1 MPINANA
8 RNYLDNQLQYVPDYQ
23 DPLKKYRARQE
34 RLEEELDRIGIED
47 PTERNRIRREYL
59 GNEPINEGGFF
70 SEQLPRSAAR
80 GGLGLVE
87 NIGSVGEYLGDV
99 TDLDVVKEPFGALA
113 RTFRRE
119 KEELD
124 PAYDSE
130 DPGVSDYVNMAVES
144 GLASAPAMVAP
155 MGGARLG
162 FLGARALLGAG
173 GKEVSKRALMGSA
186 IGGGFVGGSASNA
199 GLEGGTTYSQVKEQ
213 MLQQGFSDREA
224 EREARR
230 QADYVA
236 TQNLGA
242 NPELLGYN
250 VAQSFSGPAGKLLG
264 GATGRANAMR
274 RMGVGSA
281 LEGLQEGAQ
290 YEVQQQAAG
299 NMDANRFLDQ
309 EGRTSMIVGAISDLP
324 FSAIDVALPDPNYQK
339 VDSRVDPEASAL
351 KRSQEAA
358 YAQVEESDRLEAQRQ
373 EALRQE
379 EERIR
384 QQDEARK
391 RQLQL
396 ERERLKLMSEQARY
410 RKETDPINFTMRDP
424 AIEMGDGTTP
434 QAEELRQ
441 IADDK
446 LPGEREAESLRI
458 PKSGLWQDGEEIT
471 DPTFGFG
478 RQKQP
483 GEDVDFTMKEGG
495 FDSRLPKAP
504 ERPAPEPDPQPEFT
518 MRDSAIEMPAGPMDQ
533 PVEPTAP
540 TPRQIEQQ
548 QDYNYPVP
556 PAPME
561 QEAVAPETP
570 VLPAINKEGK
580 TNNGRVTDDTAG
592 AIPKNIFDPPEAP
605 TLVNRRDQP
614 DLEPDA
620 PFDENARPSGGT
632 EEEIITNPQRVRE
645 KFEEIGYQDQKPVLD
660 DGIDGLIQ
668 SRYSQALPNVFV
680 FEGLT
685 SWSAGHFNGGVGISG
700 RSEFDSDKS
709 RIGYLLAHEF
719 GHASHSLLG
728 DKINANSAVR
738 NELKAIEEFLYPGLR
753 QRVQEADTEGRNI
766 DKQFF
771 NYLLSAEELIAEIN
785 PYRLANPEQVQ
796 QIAPALSKL
805 LASVEQAPNL
815 VVPRKVFPRG
825 IFSSKAQ
832 AIGKLDEN
840 LKLKADRQA
849 SVGQIYDQD
858 NAAFEIAR
866 LLKGNLNKDYG
877 YISEDI
883 PFEALQSGESQ
894 IDLTSPK
901 GKIELATIYSAHGY
915 SRDRQKL
922 ERAAQLMDEA
932 FQTDPTKAERA
943 SNKSLKKR
951 IDERL
956 AELNQTDPVIEET
969 APLPESLPEETLE
982 PTPADELKSDL
993 LRKKDAA
1000 TQAYE
1005 AMDESLF
1012 GTKEEDKLDAAMEKA
1027 DRAYERGLTKAQKE
1041 WDKLSAN
1048 TGKKGTL
1055 APNQLQNAER
1065 RTKKLFEDVGLR
1077 RSQADPLVYTQKL
1090 IEFGKDEMANTTPGE
1105 ADVVQ
1110 GRKRE
1115 EMEDDFG
1122 MDDSSGG
1129 GVYSGYGDSNQYY
1142 DDTDTDLTSE
1152 LRYSYSATSRP
1163 TNAAGPSTKLT
1174 ARQVNAAMEGVKS
1187 VLKKLDPNG
1196 DKVTVVAN
1204 KDEAVAKL
1212 REMNRNR
1219 LADQLANDEGN
1230 EGFTITSTGEIFL
1243 IADQIEGGNLREAVD
1258 RMVEVTFHE
1267 ALGHAGLRGL
1277 MGDNFGKFVKNFGVK
1292 NGKKI
1297 DAWLKTSEG
1306 KPYSTKDR
1314 DTQIEEYIARNFA
1327 EKGVQDV
1334 QFLENLVQN
1343 VMSFFGLRKYS
1354 ETALKQAMLKVQ
1366 DAYLDRGGDIING
1379 AQQTEQE
1386 NTEQE
1391 GEEQT
1396 EESAPQPEKPRPTR
1410 TVQYKPPRGL
1420 EKSTKYMDFADQA
1433 YALFGRYNSP
1443 EDVQKAIAEFVV
1455 RKKDKESLLTY
1466 ENLDQIGE
1474 ILRKNREFKER
1485 AEGGIQAEIR
1495 ASRKPNDL
1503 KQERIQL
1510 IEKLRQGEITNEQ
1523 YDQWIDENDPIMT
1536 LGEKYGIEGG
1546 VPTPATDAEIEAHTG
1561 GIKNAGKAIGK
1572 VLDKDVTIPDGT
1584 LVGNRLDIPA
1594 YTDFDS
1600 WIVTLHDGTSKGGNA
1615 LAYGAAARIKGHPNL
1630 NGKVEF
1636 TTAPKQAFQIAGGRS
1651 KSTIARM
1658 RGGYVNQD
1666 RNSLTQE
1673 AQDIIKNKTPGWVE
1687 VGMNPNRASYFY
1699 DKANRRPLLAAD
1711 EVIQVGALVLA
1722 KNPTYG
1728 TKDDFSFVDKE
1739 TGNTIRFSSRP
1750 TSNLIGGQVPLSN
1763 WTTPTESKIDDFLYT
1778 MQDKMI
1784 DTKRVVESI
1793 KEAVGNIDERWNPYL
1808 QEELYHGRTAK
1819 ETKDF
1824 LTNEL
1829 QPLMEDLQR
1838 FGVSIK
1844 DFDNYLWNRHAEE
1857 RNIQMAKVNPD
1868 MPDGGSGR
1876 TTAEARDYLANL
1888 SPQKRRVFEQL
1899 AQRVDNITSQT
1910 RQILKDSSLE
1920 SAETVDTWESTY
1932 EKYVPLEREEFDFQP
1947 MQPGAGIGQGYDVR
1961 NPASRRAVGSERG
1974 VVDVLANVALQRE
1987 RAITRSNKNK
1997 VAQAVYGL
2005 AAQNPN
2011 TDFWL
2016 VIDPAGQKDVRQLAQ
2031 TLQNM
2036 GLPADIAENF
2046 AKEPVTISTDTRTG
2060 LKVSR
2065 INASIRNSDNYL
2077 STRINGQD
2085 KFVIFNA
2092 KNPSSQRMVRSLKNL
2107 DADQLGRVMGILGN
2121 VTRWMTSVNTQ
2132 YNPIFGVVN
2141 LIRDVQGALIN
2152 LTSTPIGNKQR
2163 QVFAGT
2169 PLALKGIYAVLRKD
2183 TNRQNQYSQLWE
2195 EFQQEGGQTGYKDMF
2210 ARSDERATALEKELK
2225 GLSAGKP
2232 MKTLNSIRDW
2242 LSDYNEA
2249 MENAVRLSAYK
2260 VAKEEGMSKQAAASL
2275 AKNLTVNFNRK
2286 GQIATQAGAL
2296 YSFFNAA
2303 VQGTGRMYET
2313 MRGPAGAKI
2322 LKGGLLLGTA
2332 QALLLEA
2339 ADFDED
2345 EPPYFVREKNIILPL
2360 VGGGYLT
2367 IPMPLGLHI
2376 IPNTSRILTEFVL
2389 SGGRDTAKRV
2399 GQFTGSFLDAFNPIG
2414 NAGWSV
2420 QTIAPTV
2427 ADPLV
2432 ALSEN
2437 RDWTGSPIAK
2447 EDMVSTRPT
2456 PGYTRAK
2463 DTASTLNTYLA
2474 YFLNAASGGTD
2485 YQKGLFSPT
2494 PDQLDYLV
2502 GQAFGGVGREL
2513 LKAEQTLSSAVT
2525 GEELPPYKIP
2535 LAGRF
2540 YGNTE
2545 SSAATSNRFYTN
2557 ITRLNEHEAEV
2568 KGRRANRENVAE
2580 YLREFPEARLAGFAG
2595 QVETAV
2601 RKLQKRKREMLKK
2614 NASRSSIEAIEKL
2627 ITRRMQTLN
2636 DRVER
2641 FAQTAD

>member
-1 MPINANA
+1 MTPQA
-8 RNYLDNQLQYVPDYQ
+8 RQYLERKLSYVPETGNVLEDYRRRR
-23 DPLKKYRARQE
+23 D
-34 RLEEELDRIGIED
+34 RLNREMDSIGVPNED
-47 PTERNRIRREYL
+47 EDTRYEVTMSLL
-59 GNEPINEGGFF
+59 GPEPIQEGGFL
-70 SEQLPRSAAR
+70 SERVPAAAGRGADKFGMNVGAMAEYFGRSLGSEGLEGFGQDMAAR
-80 GGLGLVE
+80 NRQLLERSPAPYASPEEQERQGYLGRVDDLLLQAGEETIGSAPAIVPPLIGAATGGVPGAVGGFAGVLAANAALEGGSTYSDRKQYYMRQGMPEDQAAKQAKKEADEVAIANLTDPELVALAGVQGASGAIAKGLLPNAGRAARYGTIGGLQAGSGALQEGRQYEVSETATGNPMEQFTGRFSTPEARNSMLVGLISEAVPTVAE
-87 NIGSVGEYLGDV
+87 
-99 TDLDVVKEPFGALA
+99 GALA
-113 RTFRRE
+113 
-119 KEELD
+119 
-124 PAYDSE
+124 
-130 DPGVSDYVNMAVES
+130 
-144 GLASAPAMVAP
+144 
-155 MGGARLG
+155 
-162 FLGARALLGAG
+162 
-173 GKEVSKRALMGSA
+173 
-186 IGGGFVGGSASNA
+186 
-199 GLEGGTTYSQVKEQ
+199 
-213 MLQQGFSDREA
+213 
-224 EREARR
+224 
-230 QADYVA
+230 
-236 TQNLGA
+236 
-242 NPELLGYN
+242 
-250 VAQSFSGPAGKLLG
+250 
-264 GATGRANAMR
+264 
-274 RMGVGSA
+274 
-281 LEGLQEGAQ
+281 
-290 YEVQQQAAG
+290 AA
-299 NMDANRFLDQ
+299 
-309 EGRTSMIVGAISDLP
+309 
-324 FSAIDVALPDPNYQK
+324 
-339 VDSRVDPEASAL
+339 DSRVDPVATDL
-351 KRSQEAA
+351 RRRTQDAA
-358 YAQVEESDRLEAQRQ
+358 YNAVSANDALEAQRQ
-373 EALRQE
+373 ETLAAAQQQAALE
-379 EERIR
+379 EAERI
-384 QQDEARK
+384 QKSQAE
-391 RQLQL
+391 
-396 ERERLKLMSEQARY
+396 EQARQ
-410 RKETDPINFTMRDP
+410 RKEQVQREKDALQLMKLEAQAIRERFKTTNEMARAKNEATP
-424 AIEMGDGTTP
+424 AASSGTSTTATSERTAP
-434 QAEELRQ
+434 TADTQRKQ

-446 LPGEREAESLRI
+446 LPGEREAEAFRI

-471 DPTFGFG
+471 DPTFRFG

-495 FDSRLPKAP
+495 FDSRLPTAP

-540 TPRQIEQQ
+540 TPSQIGQQEQ
-548 QDYNYPVP
+548 YNYPVP
-556 PAPME
+556 TETSASTTEEGPAFQSPLE
-561 QEAVAPETP
+561 QETVAPETP

-592 AIPKNIFDPPEAP
+592 AIPKNIFAPPEAP

-825 IFSSKAQ
+825 IFYSKAQ

-866 LLKGNLNKDYG
+866 LLEGNLKKDYG
-877 YISEDI
+877 YLPGDI

-894 IDLTSPK
+894 IDLTSPE
-901 GKIELATIYSAHGY
+901 GKIELATIYSNLGY

-932 FQTDPTKAERA
+932 FQTDPTKAELA
-943 SNKSLKKR
+943 SNKSLKEK

-956 AELNQTDPVIEET
+956 AELNQTEPVVEET
-969 APLPESLPEETLE
+969 APLPERLPEETSSNLSSEFQAILDLE
-982 PTPADELKSDL
+982 RQQEEMGIEAE
-993 LRKKDAA
+993 
-1000 TQAYE
+1000 QAG
-1005 AMDESLF
+1005 AKHKALV
-1012 GTKEEDKLDAAMEKA
+1012 EK
-1027 DRAYERGLTKAQKE
+1027 
-1041 WDKLSAN
+1041 
-1048 TGKKGTL
+1048 GKKNGKFNKDNLT
-1055 APNQLQNAER
+1055 PEENAER
-1065 RTKKLFEDVGLR
+1065 KRLYDLRVAFNKLDNQVGEAYKPYQAEVDRLEQEVGNAVEALPLADRQRFNGLFRKEVNRQALNPDDEISQLRLAQQLLQQLREGGLATREEIANAKLETETVDTASLEEFASIYDEESGPSVEDLAALEAEGLSETAETDTQSELARLIADQGSDIEQDRGAAALRESGGTNEVGFDEGGLYDPNAQEFNIRDEEYTIDGNPRGLR
-1077 RSQADPLVYTQKL
+1077 
-1090 IEFGKDEMANTTPGE
+1090 F
-1105 ADVVQ
+1105 
-1110 GRKRE
+1110 
-1115 EMEDDFG
+1115 
-1122 MDDSSGG
+1122 
-1129 GVYSGYGDSNQYY
+1129 
-1142 DDTDTDLTSE
+1142 
-1152 LRYSYSATSRP
+1152 SYSATSRP

-1174 ARQVNAAMEGVKS
+1174 ARQVKAAMEGVKS

-1196 DKVTVVAN
+1196 DRVTVVAN
-1204 KDEAVAKL
+1204 KAEAVAKL
-1212 REMNRNR
+1212 QEMGRDR
-1219 LADQLANDEGN
+1219 DAAGLANREDSLE
-1230 EGFTITSTGEIFL
+1230 EGFTLTDTGNIVL
-1243 IADQIEGGNLREAVD
+1243 IADQIQGKNLREAVD

-1277 MGDNFGKFVKNFGVK
+1277 MGEKFNDFIKNFGIK
-1292 NGKKI
+1292 NGKKV
-1297 DAWLKTSEG
+1297 DAWLKT
-1306 KPYSTKDR
+1306 KDAQPYVNKDR
-1314 DTQIEEYIARNFA
+1314 NTQIEEYIAKNFA
-1327 EKGVQDV
+1327 ETGARDV
-1334 QFLENLVQN
+1334 GFLENLVQN
-1343 VMSFFGLRKYS
+1343 VLSSLGLRQYS
-1354 ETALKQAMLKVQ
+1354 ETALKKIMQQVQ
-1366 DAYLDRGGDIING
+1366 QEFVDGNGNIIEG
-1379 AQQTEQE
+1379 AQRGTRDVEE
-1386 NTEQE
+1386 EE
-1391 GEEQT
+1391 GAEQT
-1396 EESAPQPEKPRPTR
+1396 AEEKERFKTENLKEPPARISKKDYNSIVQRVLDDNKDLKPRLYD
-1410 TVQYKPPRGL
+1410 V
-1420 EKSTKYMDFADQA
+1420 EKAVK
-1433 YALFGRYNSP
+1433 
-1443 EDVQKAIAEFVV
+1443 DVLRNVPSDRRATYLKEQTTDFVV
-1455 RKKDKESLLTY
+1455 GSGNKAKAKPEEYREIPIES
-1466 ENLDQIGE
+1466 GVSP
-1474 ILRKNREFKER
+1474 RE
-1485 AEGGIQAEIR
+1485 A
-1495 ASRKPNDL
+1495 
-1503 KQERIQL
+1503 
-1510 IEKLRQGEITNEQ
+1510 
-1523 YDQWIDENDPIMT
+1523 
-1536 LGEKYGIEGG
+1536 
-1546 VPTPATDAEIEAHTG
+1546 
-1561 GIKNAGKAIGK
+1561 
-1572 VLDKDVTIPDGT
+1572 
-1584 LVGNRLDIPA
+1584 LVGRINQELRDRIE
-1594 YTDFDS
+1594 
-1600 WIVTLHDGTSKGGNA
+1600 
-1615 LAYGAAARIKGHPNL
+1615 YGSAR
-1630 NGKVEF
+1630 V
-1636 TTAPKQAFQIAGGRS
+1636 R
-1651 KSTIARM
+1651 
-1658 RGGYVNQD
+1658 Y
-1666 RNSLTQE
+1666 
-1673 AQDIIKNKTPGWVE
+1673 
-1687 VGMNPNRASYFY
+1687 
-1699 DKANRRPLLAAD
+1699 
-1711 EVIQVGALVLA
+1711 
-1722 KNPTYG
+1722 
-1728 TKDDFSFVDKE
+1728 
-1739 TGNTIRFSSRP
+1739 SSRP

-1763 WTTPTESKIDDFLYT
+1763 WTTPTESKIDDYLYT

-1868 MPDGGSGR
+1868 MPDKGSGR

-1920 SAETVDTWESTY
+1920 SAETVDTWEDVY
-1932 EKYVPLEREEFDFQP
+1932 KKYVPLLREEFDFQP

-1974 VVDVLANVALQRE
+1974 VIDVLANVALQRE

-2031 TLQNM
+2031 TLKNM
-2036 GLPADIAENF
+2036 GLPSDMAENF
-2046 AKEPVTISTDTRTG
+2046 AKEPVTSSTDTRTG

-2232 MKTLNSIRDW
+2232 MKTLNAIRDW

-2303 VQGTGRMYET
+2303 VQGTARMYET
-2313 MRGPAGAKI
+2313 MKGPAGAKI

-2568 KGRRANRENVAE
+2568 NGRRANRENVAE

>member
-1 MPINANA
+1 MTPQA
-8 RNYLDNQLQYVPDYQ
+8 RQYLERKLSYVPETGNVLEDYRRRR
-23 DPLKKYRARQE
+23 D
-34 RLEEELDRIGIED
+34 RLNREMDSIGVPNED
-47 PTERNRIRREYL
+47 ENTRYDVTMSLL
-59 GNEPINEGGFF
+59 GPEPIQEGGFL
-70 SEQLPRSAAR
+70 SERVPAAAGRGADKFGMNVGAMAEYFGRSLGSEGLEGFGQDMAAR
-80 GGLGLVE
+80 NRQLLERSPAPYASPEEQERQG
-87 NIGSVGEYLGDV
+87 YLGRVD
-99 TDLDVVKEPFGALA
+99 DLLLQAG
-113 RTFRRE
+113 
-119 KEELD
+119 EETI
-124 PAYDSE
+124 
-130 DPGVSDYVNMAVES
+130 G
-144 GLASAPAMVAP
+144 SAPAIVPPLIGAAT
-155 MGGARLG
+155 GGVP
-162 FLGARALLGAG
+162 GA
-173 GKEVSKRALMGSA
+173 V
-186 IGGGFVGGSASNA
+186 GGFAGVLAANA
-199 GLEGGTTYSQVKEQ
+199 ALEGGSTYSDRKQYYMRQGMPEDQAAKQAKKE
-213 MLQQGFSDREA
+213 
-224 EREARR
+224 
-230 QADYVA
+230 ADEVA
-236 TQNLGA
+236 IANLTD
-242 NPELLGYN
+242 PEL
-250 VAQSFSGPAGKLLG
+250 VALAGVQGASGAIAKGLLPN
-264 GATGRANAMR
+264 AGRAAR
-274 RMGVGSA
+274 YGTIGGLQAGSGA
-281 LEGLQEGAQ
+281 LQEGRQ
-290 YEVQQQAAG
+290 YEVSETATG
-299 NMDANRFLDQ
+299 NPMEQFTGRFSTP
-309 EGRTSMIVGAISDLP
+309 EGRNSMLVGAISEAVP
-324 FSAIDVALPDPNYQK
+324 TVAEAALAADP
-339 VDSRVDPEASAL
+339 RVDPVATDL
-351 KRSQEAA
+351 RRRTQDAA
-358 YAQVEESDRLEAQRQ
+358 YNAVSANDALEAQRQ
-373 EALRQE
+373 EALAAAQQQAALE
-379 EERIR
+379 EAERI
-384 QQDEARK
+384 QKSQAE
-391 RQLQL
+391 
-396 ERERLKLMSEQARY
+396 EQARQ
-410 RKETDPINFTMRDP
+410 RKEQVQREKDALQLMKLEAQ
-424 AIEMGDGTTP
+424 AIRERFKTTNEMARAKDT
-434 QAEELRQ
+434 QRKQ

-446 LPGEREAESLRI
+446 LPGEREAEVLRI

-540 TPRQIEQQ
+540 TPRQIGQQEQ
-548 QDYNYPVP
+548 YNYPLPTETSASTTEEGPAFQSPRTQELYEQFKTRRRNEATQELRNVDQSQEAQQETFQTP
-556 PAPME
+556 EGQALYDQFKAEKRQQMEQLGMVETPAPME
-561 QEAVAPETP
+561 TTQEDVTTTPEEDTLSTEVA
-570 VLPAINKEGK
+570 GQ
-580 TNNGRVTDDTAG
+580 D
-592 AIPKNIFDPPEAP
+592 
-605 TLVNRRDQP
+605 LV
-614 DLEPDA
+614 
-620 PFDENARPSGGT
+620 
-632 EEEIITNPQRVRE
+632 
-645 KFEEIGYQDQKPVLD
+645 QDQTEPV
-660 DGIDGLIQ
+660 
-668 SRYSQALPNVFV
+668 V
-680 FEGLT
+680 
-685 SWSAGHFNGGVGISG
+685 
-700 RSEFDSDKS
+700 
-709 RIGYLLAHEF
+709 
-719 GHASHSLLG
+719 
-728 DKINANSAVR
+728 
-738 NELKAIEEFLYPGLR
+738 
-753 QRVQEADTEGRNI
+753 
-766 DKQFF
+766 
-771 NYLLSAEELIAEIN
+771 
-785 PYRLANPEQVQ
+785 
-796 QIAPALSKL
+796 
-805 LASVEQAPNL
+805 
-815 VVPRKVFPRG
+815 
-825 IFSSKAQ
+825 
-832 AIGKLDEN
+832 
-840 LKLKADRQA
+840 
-849 SVGQIYDQD
+849 
-858 NAAFEIAR
+858 
-866 LLKGNLNKDYG
+866 
-877 YISEDI
+877 
-883 PFEALQSGESQ
+883 
-894 IDLTSPK
+894 
-901 GKIELATIYSAHGY
+901 
-915 SRDRQKL
+915 
-922 ERAAQLMDEA
+922 
-932 FQTDPTKAERA
+932 
-943 SNKSLKKR
+943 
-951 IDERL
+951 
-956 AELNQTDPVIEET
+956 EET
-969 APLPESLPEETLE
+969 APLPERLPAETSE
-982 PTPADELKSDL
+982 QTPADELKSDL
-993 LRKKDAA
+993 LRKKEAA

-1005 AMDESLF
+1005 EMDDSLF

-1115 EMEDDFG
+1115 DFDDTYG
-1122 MDDSSGG
+1122 MDDEADGAGG
-1129 GVYSGYGDSNQYY
+1129 MYAGYGDSNQYN
-1142 DDTDTDLTSE
+1142 DDSARDFFGDKI
-1152 LRYSYSATSRP
+1152 SYSSASRP
-1163 TNAAGPSTKLT
+1163 TSAGPSTKLT
-1174 ARQVNAAMEGVKS
+1174 ARQVQAAMEGVRS

-1196 DKVTVVAN
+1196 DRVTVAAN
-1204 KDEAVAKL
+1204 KAEAVTKL
-1212 REMNRNR
+1212 REMGRDR
-1219 LADQLANDEGN
+1219 DAADLANREDSLE
-1230 EGFTITSTGEIFL
+1230 EGFTLTDTGNIML
-1243 IADQIEGGNLREAVD
+1243 IADQIQGKNLREAVD

-1277 MGDNFGKFVKNFGVK
+1277 MGDKFDGFIKNFGIK

-1297 DAWLKTSEG
+1297 DAWLKT
-1306 KPYSTKDR
+1306 KDAQPYVNKNR
-1314 DTQIEEYIARNFA
+1314 DIQIEEYIAKNFA
-1327 EKGVQDV
+1327 ETGAKDV
-1334 QFLENLVQN
+1334 GFVENLVQN
-1343 VMSFFGLRKYS
+1343 VLSSLGLRQYS
-1354 ETALKQAMLKVQ
+1354 ETALKKIMQQVQ
-1366 DAYLDRGGDIING
+1366 QEFVDGNGNIIEG
-1379 AQQTEQE
+1379 AQRGTRDV
-1386 NTEQE
+1386 E
-1391 GEEQT
+1391 GEEGAEQT
-1396 EESAPQPEKPRPTR
+1396 AEEKERFKTENLKEPPARISKKDYNSIVQRVLDDNKDLKPRLYD
-1410 TVQYKPPRGL
+1410 V
-1420 EKSTKYMDFADQA
+1420 EKAVK
-1433 YALFGRYNSP
+1433 
-1443 EDVQKAIAEFVV
+1443 DVLRNVPSDRRATYLKEQTTDFVV
-1455 RKKDKESLLTY
+1455 GSGNKAKAKPEEYREIPIES
-1466 ENLDQIGE
+1466 GVSP
-1474 ILRKNREFKER
+1474 RE
-1485 AEGGIQAEIR
+1485 A
-1495 ASRKPNDL
+1495 
-1503 KQERIQL
+1503 
-1510 IEKLRQGEITNEQ
+1510 
-1523 YDQWIDENDPIMT
+1523 
-1536 LGEKYGIEGG
+1536 
-1546 VPTPATDAEIEAHTG
+1546 
-1561 GIKNAGKAIGK
+1561 
-1572 VLDKDVTIPDGT
+1572 
-1584 LVGNRLDIPA
+1584 LVGRINQELRDRIE
-1594 YTDFDS
+1594 
-1600 WIVTLHDGTSKGGNA
+1600 
-1615 LAYGAAARIKGHPNL
+1615 YGSAR
-1630 NGKVEF
+1630 V
-1636 TTAPKQAFQIAGGRS
+1636 R
-1651 KSTIARM
+1651 
-1658 RGGYVNQD
+1658 Y
-1666 RNSLTQE
+1666 
-1673 AQDIIKNKTPGWVE
+1673 
-1687 VGMNPNRASYFY
+1687 
-1699 DKANRRPLLAAD
+1699 
-1711 EVIQVGALVLA
+1711 
-1722 KNPTYG
+1722 
-1728 TKDDFSFVDKE
+1728 
-1739 TGNTIRFSSRP
+1739 SSRP

-2046 AKEPVTISTDTRTG
+2046 AKEPVTSSTDTRTG

-2303 VQGTGRMYET
+2303 VQGTARMYET

>member
-1 MPINANA
+1 MTPQA
-8 RNYLDNQLQYVPDYQ
+8 RQYLERKLSYVPETGNVLEDYRRRR
-23 DPLKKYRARQE
+23 D
-34 RLEEELDRIGIED
+34 RLNREMDSIGVPNED
-47 PTERNRIRREYL
+47 EDTRYEVTMSLL
-59 GNEPINEGGFF
+59 GPEPIQEGGFL
-70 SEQLPRSAAR
+70 SERVPAAAGRGADKFGMNVGAMAEYFGRSLGSEGLEGFGQDMAAR
-80 GGLGLVE
+80 NRQLLERSPAPYASPEEQERQG
-87 NIGSVGEYLGDV
+87 YLGRVD
-99 TDLDVVKEPFGALA
+99 DLILQGG
-113 RTFRRE
+113 
-119 KEELD
+119 EETI
-124 PAYDSE
+124 
-130 DPGVSDYVNMAVES
+130 G
-144 GLASAPAMVAP
+144 SAPALVPPLIGAAT
-155 MGGARLG
+155 GGVP
-162 FLGARALLGAG
+162 GA
-173 GKEVSKRALMGSA
+173 V
-186 IGGGFVGGSASNA
+186 GGFAGVLAANA
-199 GLEGGTTYSQVKEQ
+199 ALEGGSTYSDRKQYYMRQGMPEDQAAKQAKKEADEVAIAN
-213 MLQQGFSDREA
+213 LTDLELVALAGVQGAS
-224 EREARR
+224 
-230 QADYVA
+230 
-236 TQNLGA
+236 GA
-242 NPELLGYN
+242 IAKGLLPN
-250 VAQSFSGPAGKLLG
+250 A
-264 GATGRANAMR
+264 GRAAR
-274 RMGVGSA
+274 YGTIGGLQAGSGA
-281 LEGLQEGAQ
+281 LQEGRQ
-290 YEVQQQAAG
+290 YEVSETATG
-299 NMDANRFLDQ
+299 NPMEQFTGRFSTA
-309 EGRTSMIVGAISDLP
+309 EARNSMLVGAISEAVPTVVEATL
-324 FSAIDVALPDPNYQK
+324 AA
-339 VDSRVDPEASAL
+339 DSRVDPEASAL

-358 YAQVEESDRLEAQRQ
+358 YAQVAESDRLEAQRQ

-384 QQDEARK
+384 KENEEIQKTIKQQDEARK

-410 RKETDPINFTMRDP
+410 RKETDPINFTMRDS

-434 QAEELRQ
+434 QAKKLRQ

-446 LPGEREAESLRI
+446 LPGEREAEALRI

-471 DPTFGFG
+471 DPTFVFG

-540 TPRQIEQQ
+540 TPRQIGQQEQ
-548 QDYNYPVP
+548 YNYPVP
-556 PAPME
+556 TETSASTTEEGPAFQSRLE
-561 QEAVAPETP
+561 QETVAPETP

-592 AIPKNIFDPPEAP
+592 AIPKNIFAPPEAP

-620 PFDENARPSGGT
+620 PFDENARPSGGA
-632 EEEIITNPQRVRE
+632 EEGIITNPQRVRD
-645 KFEEIGYQDQKPVLD
+645 KFEEIGYQDQKPVLG

-796 QIAPALSKL
+796 QIAPTLSKL

-825 IFSSKAQ
+825 IFYSKAQ

-858 NAAFEIAR
+858 NAAFEIAK
-866 LLKGNLNKDYG
+866 LLKGNLKKDYG
-877 YISEDI
+877 YLPGDI
-883 PFEALQSGESQ
+883 PFEVLQSGESQ
-894 IDLTSPK
+894 IDLTSPE
-901 GKIELATIYSAHGY
+901 GKIELATIYSNFGF
-915 SRDRQKL
+915 SKDRQKL

-956 AELNQTDPVIEET
+956 AELNQTEPVVEET
-969 APLPESLPEETLE
+969 APLPERLPEETLE

-993 LRKKDAA
+993 LRKKEAA

-1005 AMDESLF
+1005 AMDDSLF

-1065 RTKKLFEDVGLR
+1065 RTKKLFADAGLR

-1105 ADVVQ
+1105 ADLVQ

-1129 GVYSGYGDSNQYY
+1129 GIYSGYGDSNQYY

-1174 ARQVNAAMEGVKS
+1174 ARQVKAAMEGVKS

-1196 DKVTVVAN
+1196 DRVTVVAN
-1204 KDEAVAKL
+1204 KAEAVAKL
-1212 REMNRNR
+1212 QEMGRDR
-1219 LADQLANDEGN
+1219 DAAGLANREDSLE
-1230 EGFTITSTGEIFL
+1230 EGFTLTDTGNIVL
-1243 IADQIEGGNLREAVD
+1243 IADQIQGKNLREAVD

-1277 MGDNFGKFVKNFGVK
+1277 MGEKFDGFIKNFGIK
-1292 NGKKI
+1292 NGKKV
-1297 DAWLKTSEG
+1297 DAWLKT
-1306 KPYSTKDR
+1306 KDAQPYVNKDR
-1314 DTQIEEYIARNFA
+1314 NTQIEEYIAKNFA
-1327 EKGVQDV
+1327 ETGARDV
-1334 QFLENLVQN
+1334 GFLENLVQN
-1343 VMSFFGLRKYS
+1343 VLSSLGLRQYS
-1354 ETALKQAMLKVQ
+1354 ETALKKIMQQVQ
-1366 DAYLDRGGDIING
+1366 QEFVDGNGNIIEG
-1379 AQQTEQE
+1379 AQRGTRDV
-1386 NTEQE
+1386 E
-1391 GEEQT
+1391 GEEGAEQT
-1396 EESAPQPEKPRPTR
+1396 AEEKERFKTENLKEPPARISKKDYNSIVQRVLDDNKDLKPRLYD
-1410 TVQYKPPRGL
+1410 V
-1420 EKSTKYMDFADQA
+1420 EKAVK
-1433 YALFGRYNSP
+1433 
-1443 EDVQKAIAEFVV
+1443 DVLRNVPSDRRATYLKEQTTDFVV
-1455 RKKDKESLLTY
+1455 GSGNKAKAKPEEYREIPIES
-1466 ENLDQIGE
+1466 GVSP
-1474 ILRKNREFKER
+1474 RE
-1485 AEGGIQAEIR
+1485 A
-1495 ASRKPNDL
+1495 
-1503 KQERIQL
+1503 
-1510 IEKLRQGEITNEQ
+1510 
-1523 YDQWIDENDPIMT
+1523 
-1536 LGEKYGIEGG
+1536 
-1546 VPTPATDAEIEAHTG
+1546 
-1561 GIKNAGKAIGK
+1561 
-1572 VLDKDVTIPDGT
+1572 
-1584 LVGNRLDIPA
+1584 LVGRINQELRDRIE
-1594 YTDFDS
+1594 
-1600 WIVTLHDGTSKGGNA
+1600 
-1615 LAYGAAARIKGHPNL
+1615 YGSAR
-1630 NGKVEF
+1630 V
-1636 TTAPKQAFQIAGGRS
+1636 R
-1651 KSTIARM
+1651 
-1658 RGGYVNQD
+1658 Y
-1666 RNSLTQE
+1666 
-1673 AQDIIKNKTPGWVE
+1673 
-1687 VGMNPNRASYFY
+1687 
-1699 DKANRRPLLAAD
+1699 
-1711 EVIQVGALVLA
+1711 
-1722 KNPTYG
+1722 
-1728 TKDDFSFVDKE
+1728 
-1739 TGNTIRFSSRP
+1739 SSRP
-1750 TSNLIGGQVPLSN
+1750 TSNLVGGQVPLSN
-1763 WTTPTESKIDDFLYT
+1763 WTTPTESKIDDFIYT

-1784 DTKRVVESI
+1784 DTKRVVEAI
-1793 KEAVGNIDERWNPYL
+1793 KEAVGNIDERWNPHL

-1824 LTNEL
+1824 LNNEL
-1829 QPLMEDLQR
+1829 KPLLEGLQR
-1838 FGVSIK
+1838 FGISIK
-1844 DFDNYLWNRHAEE
+1844 DFDKYLWNRHAEE

-1868 MPDGGSGR
+1868 MPDKGSGL

-1888 SPQKRRVFEQL
+1888 SPQRRRVLEQL

-1920 SAETVDTWESTY
+1920 SAETVDTWESVY

-1974 VVDVLANVALQRE
+1974 VIDVLANVALQRE

-2031 TLQNM
+2031 TLKNM
-2036 GLPADIAENF
+2036 GLPSDMAENF
-2046 AKEPVTISTDTRTG
+2046 AKEPITSSTDTRTG

-2065 INASIRNSDNYL
+2065 INASIRDSNNYL

-2232 MKTLNSIRDW
+2232 MKTLNAIRDW

-2303 VQGTGRMYET
+2303 VQGTARMYET

-2332 QALLLEA
+2332 QALLLES

-2345 EPPYFVREKNIILPL
+2345 EPPYFVREKNVILPL